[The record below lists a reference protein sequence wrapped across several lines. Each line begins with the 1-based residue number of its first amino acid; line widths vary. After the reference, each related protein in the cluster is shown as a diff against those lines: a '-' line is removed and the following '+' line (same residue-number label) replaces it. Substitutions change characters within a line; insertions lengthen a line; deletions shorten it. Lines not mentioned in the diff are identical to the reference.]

1 MKDDERNSGSGHRDN
16 ERISGNRLR
25 GAGSP
30 YLLQHAGNPVDW
42 YPWGREAFE
51 AAARLDR
58 PVFLSIGYSSCHWC
72 HVMEKESFEDEETAR
87 ILNGNY
93 IAVKVDREE
102 RPDIDNIYMR
112 VCQAMTGSGGWPLT
126 IIMAPDQRPFF
137 AGTYFPRNARFGRPG
152 LIELLTHI
160 AGLWGGDRDQL
171 LGIGERIAASLSAER
186 FPDGGEHL
194 DSAVLDEAYRDL
206 VERYD
211 MRCGGF
217 GAAPKFPS
225 PHTLVFLLRMWK
237 RRGDAGALRMVEET
251 LHTMRRGGIH
261 DHLGGGFHRY
271 STDERWLVPH
281 FEKMLYDQALLAV
294 AYAEAFQVTR
304 NAAYA
309 DAVRDIFTYVLSRM
323 RSDDGVFYTAEDAD
337 SEGIEGKYYTW
348 KRDEVTEVLGAE
360 RGDLF
365 SSFYGVTDTGNVEGR
380 SVLYEASS
388 EESLAAER
396 GIDMLVL
403 RNTLREGR
411 RALLAVREKRVPPFR
426 DDKVLTDWNGLMVA
440 ALAVGSR
447 SLGES
452 VYADAARRAA
462 DVLLRVMRDRNG
474 RLLHRYRRGEAAI
487 PGYLDD
493 YAFLAWGLLELY
505 ETTFAVR
512 YLEAAQ
518 GLAKGM
524 IDLFGDPD
532 RGGFY
537 FAGRD
542 GERLIARTK
551 EIYDGAIP
559 SGNSVAA
566 LVLLRLARLTG
577 DAEFERRAEGIMR
590 YSAPVV
596 KGAPAGFTALLA
608 ALDFALGPTREI
620 VIAGNAARD
629 DTRQM
634 LAVLWGRFMPHTVIL
649 LTGEG
654 PDRRALERIVP
665 SIREMEAVGGRAT
678 AYVCEDFQC
687 GLPVTGAAGLASLM
701 EHERGMR

>member
-1 MKDDERNSGSGHRDN
+1 MNDGGRSSGSGRADE
-16 ERISGNRLR
+16 ERVPGNRLR
-25 GAGSP
+25 DAGSP

-42 YPWGREAFE
+42 YPWGGEAFE
-51 AAARLDR
+51 TAARLDR

-72 HVMEKESFEDEETAR
+72 HVMERESFEDAEAAR
-87 ILNGNY
+87 ILNEHY

-126 IIMAPDQRPFF
+126 IIMTPDQKPFF
-137 AGTYFPRNARFGRPG
+137 AGTYFPKVARFGRPG

-160 AGLWGGDRDQL
+160 AGLWRGDRDQL
-171 LGIGERIAASLSAER
+171 LGIGDRIAASLSAER
-186 FPDGGEHL
+186 FADGGEHL
-194 DSAVLDEAYRDL
+194 DSAILDEAYRDL

-211 MRCGGF
+211 GRCGGF

-225 PHTLVFLLRMWK
+225 PHTLLFLLRMWK

-251 LHTMRRGGIH
+251 LHAMRRGGIH

-294 AYAEAFQVTR
+294 AYAEGFQVTR
-304 NAAYA
+304 SAAYA
-309 DAVRDIFTYVLSRM
+309 DTVRNIFTYVLSRM
-323 RSDDGVFYTAEDAD
+323 RSDEGVFYTAEDAD

-348 KRDEVTEVLGAE
+348 KREEITEVLGADH
-360 RGDLF
+360 GDLF
-365 SSFYGVTDTGNVEGR
+365 SSFYGVTDAGNVEGR
-380 SVLYEASS
+380 NVLHEASS

-396 GIDMLVL
+396 GIDMAVL
-403 RNTLREGR
+403 RRTIREGR
-411 RALLAVREKRVPPFR
+411 RALLAAREKRVPPFR
-426 DDKVLTDWNGLMVA
+426 DDKVLTDWNGLIIA

-447 SLGES
+447 SLDEP
-452 VYADAARRAA
+452 VYADAASRAV
-462 DVLLRVMRDRNG
+462 DFILRVMRDRNG

-505 ETTFAVR
+505 EATFAVR

-518 GLAKGM
+518 GLTESM
-524 IDLFGDPD
+524 IDLFGDDD

-566 LVLLRLARLTG
+566 FVLLRLARMTG
-577 DAEFERRAEGIMR
+577 KVEFERRAEGIMR
-590 YSAPVV
+590 YFAPVV
-596 KGAPAGFTALLA
+596 RGAPAGFTGLLA

-620 VIAGNAARD
+620 VIAGDAARD
-629 DTRQM
+629 DARRM
-634 LAVLWGRFMPHTVIL
+634 LAVLRGRFMPHAVIL
-649 LTGEG
+649 LTGDG
-654 PDRRALERIVP
+654 PDRRALEGIVP
-665 SIREMEAVGGRAT
+665 AIREMEAVGGRAT
-678 AYVCEDFQC
+678 AYVCENFQC
-687 GLPVTGAAGLASLM
+687 ALPVTGAAGLVSLI
-701 EHERGMR
+701 EHDGEIG